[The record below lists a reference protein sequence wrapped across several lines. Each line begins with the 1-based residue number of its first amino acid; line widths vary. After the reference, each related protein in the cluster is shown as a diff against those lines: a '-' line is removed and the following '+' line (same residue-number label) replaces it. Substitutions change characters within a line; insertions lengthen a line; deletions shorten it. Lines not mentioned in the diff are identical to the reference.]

1 MTLPRFKDIDIA
13 QFPAKLDAMLKKNL
27 AEIDHLCQQTTSSW
41 QSLMHPLEHM
51 ENDLER
57 FWSPFS
63 HLHAVMNSPEHREA
77 YQVCLPIL
85 SAYESAIGQNEAL
98 YKAMK
103 SINPAELN
111 DAQKHILAD
120 AILDF
125 ELSGVA
131 LSGEKKTRFEAISA
145 RLSELANQFENR
157 VLDAQQA
164 FALDLND
171 ETRLSGLPEYI
182 KQAALENARA
192 QGGEG
197 YRLTL
202 DFPTYYA
209 VVSFADDASLR
220 KTFYEAWVTRAS
232 DAGPNAGEF
241 DNSEIMQEILALRQ
255 EKALLLGYEDYA
267 SLSLATK
274 MAESKT
280 RVFQFLE
287 ELVDKAR
294 PQALKEK
301 QELLDFVKKEYGVE
315 SPEPWDIAYYAE
327 KLQQSR
333 YAFSEEDVRPYFP
346 VSAVLRGLFEHIR
359 RLYAIRLEAVTADV
373 WHSDV
378 QCFALK
384 DASNTIT
391 GYVYVDLFARANKR
405 GGAWMDSMQSRWRD
419 ADGKLQLPIAFLTC
433 NFARPVGGKE
443 GTLSHDEVQTLFH
456 EMGHCLHHLLTQVEY
471 LSASGI
477 HGVEWDAV
485 ELPSQFFESW
495 CWERE
500 SIALLTEHVDTK
512 EPMPTSLF
520 EKMHKARHFQSA
532 MAMMRQ
538 LEFSIF
544 DFRLHATKMPDA
556 KTVMATLAEVRS
568 KTALFAPSPINRVA
582 HSFAHIFAGGYAAG
596 YYSYKWAEVL
606 SCDAFGRFEEEGIF
620 NPETGRAFL
629 EEVLAVGGSR
639 DANASF
645 IAFRGREPQIEA
657 LLRHNGIMIA

>member
-1 MTLPRFKDIDIA
+1 MTLPRFHEIDIA
-13 QFPAKLDAMLKKNL
+13 EFPKKLDAMLKSNL
-27 AEIDHLCQQTTSSW
+27 AQVERLAQQGHASW
-41 QSLMHPLEHM
+41 QSLMQPLESM

-57 FWSPFS
+57 FWAPFA
-63 HLHAVMNSPEHREA
+63 HLHAVMNSPTHREA
-77 YQVCLPIL
+77 YQACLPLL

-103 SINPAELN
+103 SIDATHLD
-111 DAQKHILAD
+111 DAQQHILAD
-120 AILDF
+120 ALLDF

-131 LSGEKKTRFEAISA
+131 LTGEKKARFEAISA

-164 FALDLND
+164 FSLLIDDESRLD
-171 ETRLSGLPEYI
+171 GLPDYI
-182 KQAALENARA
+182 KQAALENAKA
-192 QGGEG
+192 EAKDG
-197 YRLTL
+197 YLLTL

-209 VVSFADDASLR
+209 VVSFADDADLR

-232 DAGPNAGEF
+232 DVGPHAGTF
-241 DNSEIMQEILALRQ
+241 DNSEVMREILALRQ
-255 EKALLLGYEDYA
+255 EKAILLGYEDYA

-280 RVFQFLE
+280 RVFQFLD
-287 ELVDKAR
+287 ELAEKAK
-294 PQALKEK
+294 PQAIKEK
-301 QELLDFVKKEYGVE
+301 QELLDFMKNEFGID
-315 SPEPWDIAYYAE
+315 SPNPWDIAYYAE
-327 KLQQSR
+327 KLQQTR

-359 RLYAIRLEAVTADV
+359 RLYGIHLEAVAVDV
-373 WHSDV
+373 WHADV

-384 DASNTIT
+384 DAKNAVT
-391 GYVYVDLFARANKR
+391 GYVYMDLFARPNKR
-405 GGAWMDSMQSRWRD
+405 GGAWMDSLQSRWRD
-419 ADGKLQLPIAFLTC
+419 AQGKLQLPMALLTC

-495 CWERE
+495 CWEAE
-500 SIALLTEHVDTK
+500 SMALLTEHVETK
-512 EPMPTSLF
+512 QAMPHSLF
-520 EKMHKARHFQSA
+520 AKMQRARHFQSA
-532 MAMMRQ
+532 MGMMRQ

-544 DFRLHATKMPDA
+544 DFSLHSVQTPDA
-556 KTVMATLAEVRS
+556 KTVMETLAAVRA
-568 KTALFAPSPINRVA
+568 KTALFPASPINRMA
-582 HSFAHIFAGGYAAG
+582 HSFSHIFAGGYAAG

-629 EEVLAVGGSR
+629 EEILAVGGSR

-645 IAFRGREPQIEA
+645 LAFRGREPQIEA
-657 LLRHNGIMIA
+657 LLRHNGIMIE

>member
-1 MTLPRFKDIDIA
+1 MTLPRFNDIDIA
-13 QFPAKLDAMLKKNL
+13 QFPTKLDAMLKKNL
-27 AEIDHLCQQTTSSW
+27 AEIEHLCQQKSANW
-41 QSLMHPLEHM
+41 QSLMQPLERM

-63 HLHAVMNSPEHREA
+63 HLHAVMNSPTHREA
-77 YQVCLPIL
+77 YQACLPML

-98 YKAMK
+98 YKTMK
-103 SINPAELN
+103 SITPAELN
-111 DAQKHILAD
+111 DVQKHILAD

-131 LSGEKKTRFEAISA
+131 LTGEKKARFEVISA
-145 RLSELANQFENR
+145 RLSELTNQFENR

-164 FALDLND
+164 FALDIED
-171 ETRLSGLPEYI
+171 TARLSGLPEYI
-182 KQAALENARA
+182 REAAAENAKA
-192 QGGEG
+192 EGKVG

-209 VVSFADDASLR
+209 VVSFADDAALR
-220 KTFYEAWVTRAS
+220 RAFYEAWVTRAS
-232 DAGPNAGEF
+232 DVGPNAGTY
-241 DNSEIMQEILALRQ
+241 DNSLVMQEILALRQ
-255 EKALLLGYEDYA
+255 EKAALLGYEDYA

-280 RVFQFLE
+280 RVFQFLD
-287 ELVDKAR
+287 ELVDKAK

-301 QELLDFVKKEYGVE
+301 QELLDFVKKEYGNE
-315 SPEPWDIAYYAE
+315 APEPWDIAYYAE
-327 KLQQSR
+327 KLQQAR

-346 VSAVLRGLFEHIR
+346 VSAVLRGLFEHIT
-359 RLYAIRLEAVTADV
+359 RLYGIRLEAIEADV
-373 WHSDV
+373 WHADV

-384 DASNTIT
+384 STSNAIT
-391 GYVYVDLFARANKR
+391 GYVYMDLFARPNKR
-405 GGAWMDSMQSRWRD
+405 GGAWMDSLQSRWRD
-419 ADGKLQLPIAFLTC
+419 ADGNLQLPIALLTC

-500 SIALLTEHVDTK
+500 SVVLLTEHVDTK
-512 EPMPTSLF
+512 EPMPMSLF
-520 EKMHKARHFQSA
+520 AKMQRARHFQSA

-544 DFRLHATKMPDA
+544 DFRLHAVKTPDA
-556 KTVMATLAEVRS
+556 KTVMDTLAAVRS
-568 KTALFAPSPINRVA
+568 KTALFPPSPMNRMA

-629 EEVLAVGGSR
+629 EEILAVGGSR

-645 IAFRGREPQIEA
+645 VAFRGREPQIEA
-657 LLRHNGIMIA
+657 LLRHNGIMVE